1 MSVLTCQLP
10 KAAVLLSASP
20 CHSVA
25 RSECPRK
32 VQGGEAAVEQSVEA
46 QATLGS
52 DRSQLEALSTDQHKY
67 GHSAGEIQNKAGF
80 VDGTVK
86 SYWNSIVTSDETA
99 SIVGNIAITATFAG
113 ESESDAKIRAV
124 KLGA

>member
-1 MSVLTCQLP
+1 MNERLLVAVAHSR
-10 KAAVLLSASP
+10 AAIPVSAKP

-52 DRSQLEALSTDQHKY
+52 DRSQMEALSADQRKY

-86 SYWNSIVTSDETA
+86 SCWNSIVTSDETA
-99 SIVGNIAITATFAG
+99 SIVGNIAIIASPSRANRRATPR
-113 ESESDAKIRAV
+113 SER
-124 KLGA
+124 